1 MSQRSAEKMQD
12 FLVWFHENRRN
23 SMGVPE
29 RLAFMEKAL
38 ECLVMNTVDLLE
50 DVTDL
55 EGRPRESIGR
65 RIWTTQGINLRGDV
79 RRIG

>member
-1 MSQRSAEKMQD
+1 MSQRSAERMRD
-12 FLVWFHENRRN
+12 FLKWFLENRRN

-29 RLAFMEKAL
+29 RLAFTEEAL
-38 ECLVMNTVDLLE
+38 ACLVNNVVDILE
-50 DVTDL
+50 DIADL

-79 RRIG
+79 RRFG